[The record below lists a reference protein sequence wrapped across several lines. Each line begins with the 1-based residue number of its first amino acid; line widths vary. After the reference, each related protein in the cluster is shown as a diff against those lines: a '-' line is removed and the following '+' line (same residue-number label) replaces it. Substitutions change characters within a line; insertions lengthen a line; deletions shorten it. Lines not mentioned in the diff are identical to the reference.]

1 MPFLTSALIG
11 AGVAAAGSIGGAAI
25 GANAAGNAA
34 STQANAANN
43 AANLTQ
49 ENAQA
54 GVNFNEQQL
63 NLAEQNSAPYRAVGQ
78 NSLLALNDLM
88 GLTPVNPYPINAGG
102 NTAPTVAGPNGTGA
116 TPGMINNPAAPPGA
130 PVARWKGGP
139 VVPKLQGL
147 AQHYMVGEK
156 GPEELTMFPNGTGW
170 VTPHNKLSAL
180 AAIHREGGGPVFYP
194 GGGGGPATDNRPP
207 SSPGFVQNPGPTYE
221 TSNQP
226 GNPAQ
231 SPANSSGVVPAN
243 QPFDVNNPGAN
254 NPLITGGWGGGASS
268 SLNPFTSWTQQFQAP
283 TAQQAEQYPGYQFQ
297 LQQGEQAIANN
308 ASASG
313 ELGDS
318 NYGRA
323 LTNYAEQAGQS
334 DYNNVYNQA
343 MQQYQQNY
351 NIFNN
356 NQSNQFNRLGALAGI
371 GQTSTNQL
379 NAGGLGAANTNA
391 GILNSASGMIGNQL
405 NNAGAATASGYVGG
419 ANAWNGALGGVT
431 NTAQMLPY
439 LQYLQQQGGGTGGAP
454 TDTSW
459 LPQNPTPGQ
468 AYYPPG
474 TP

>member
-1 MPFLTSALIG
+1 M
-11 AGVAAAGSIGGAAI
+11 
-25 GANAAGNAA
+25 
-34 STQANAANN
+34 
-43 AANLTQ
+43 
-49 ENAQA
+49 
-54 GVNFNEQQL
+54 
-63 NLAEQNSAPYRAVGQ
+63 
-78 NSLLALNDLM
+78 
-88 GLTPVNPYPINAGG
+88 
-102 NTAPTVAGPNGTGA
+102 
-116 TPGMINNPAAPPGA
+116 
-130 PVARWKGGP
+130 
-139 VVPKLQGL
+139 
-147 AQHYMVGEK
+147 
-156 GPEELTMFPNGTGW
+156 
-170 VTPHNKLSAL
+170 TPHNKLSAL

-194 GGGGGPATDNRPP
+194 GRRWRP
-207 SSPGFVQNPGPTYE
+207 SHRQSASVESRLRQNPGPTYE

-226 GNPAQ
+226 SNPSAV
-231 SPANSSGVVPAN
+231 PASSSGAMPAN

-356 NQSNQFNRLGALAGI
+356 NQSNQFNRLGALRASGRPRPI
-371 GQTSTNQL
+371 SSTRVDSERPTQI
-379 NAGGLGAANTNA
+379 

-454 TDTSW
+454 TDTSR
-459 LPQNPTPGQ
+459 LPPNPTLGQ
-468 AYYPPG
+468 PYYPPG